1 MKAWIAR
8 HVVVCLF
15 LIVVVAL
22 VVPTALSFHFTAQ
35 PRFSRPSLASSS
47 SSSSST
53 QLHWQSQVSRQT
65 NGVEAVQE
73 LLETMELPS
82 NKDKDDAE
90 QALVFL
96 FVSQYYAEEFP
107 RIVQTA
113 QKRFDDEHDSADVV
127 FLALVGAGV
136 IGGNQE
142 YDDPFGPPAMSMLS
156 GVLPSSARA
165 TGFCVDA
172 AEDHDDNDDLAE
184 RLSKIIPT
192 DATSHIVVCD
202 LFADTEAMIQAIMTG
217 SNNNDGN
224 NKDDTSSAKAK
235 ETVIIGGLSC
245 PAISSNR
252 APVLP
257 SIALNGKA
265 LQKGST
271 IGVSLSGTMGLQA
284 VVAQGCRPIGPTFT
298 ITSASGNLLRGLDGK
313 SALEQLQRVGNG
325 ASDADKRLIQR
336 QGGLLCGVTAKPKS
350 TTSRAEKE
358 DDRSQPQDFLIRQIM
373 GLVNLPGKKNDKD
386 NEDGQGTS
394 TSGGAI
400 AIGVRELREGDDF
413 QFHVRDAE
421 AAHDDVR
428 VMVQRAKTERLFAGP
443 ETAGVPVA
451 ALQISCVARGRGLFG
466 VPNADLKQV
475 NQLMG
480 LVLPVVSEEEE
491 DEHVAVANNN
501 NPVAG
506 FFANGEIGPVGISGF
521 DRSTATPGTHI
532 HGFTT
537 VIGLLCDFSKSNTKD
552 DNASSEVPQE
562 ISSEEAWG

>member
-1 MKAWIAR
+1 
-8 HVVVCLF
+8 
-15 LIVVVAL
+15 
-22 VVPTALSFHFTAQ
+22 
-35 PRFSRPSLASSS
+35 
-47 SSSSST
+47 
-53 QLHWQSQVSRQT
+53 
-65 NGVEAVQE
+65 
-73 LLETMELPS
+73 
-82 NKDKDDAE
+82 
-90 QALVFL
+90 
-96 FVSQYYAEEFP
+96 
-107 RIVQTA
+107 
-113 QKRFDDEHDSADVV
+113 
-127 FLALVGAGV
+127 
-136 IGGNQE
+136 
-142 YDDPFGPPAMSMLS
+142 MSMLS

-172 AEDHDDNDDLAE
+172 AKDHDDDDDLAE
-184 RLSKIIPT
+184 RLSERIPT

-202 LFADTEAMIQAIMTG
+202 PFADTEAMIQAIMTG
-217 SNNNDGN
+217 NNNNNDGK
-224 NKDDTSSAKAK
+224 NKDDTSSAKEK

-245 PAISSNR
+245 PAMSSNR
-252 APVLP
+252 SPVLP

-313 SALEQLQRVGNG
+313 SALEQLQRVGND

-373 GLVNLPGKKNDKD
+373 GLVNFPGNNNDKD
-386 NEDGQGTS
+386 NDDGQGTS
-394 TSGGAI
+394 TSGSAI
-400 AIGVRELREGDDF
+400 AIGVRELREGDEF

-480 LVLPVVSEEEE
+480 LILPVGSEEEEEEE
-491 DEHVAVANNN
+491 DEAVANSN

-552 DNASSEVPQE
+552 DNVSSEAPQE